1 MKEKENWIELLRVV
15 SMFMVI
21 GRHIVG
27 ALNMQELLSNIG
39 GGEESCHSYGYAY
52 GRRYSQ

>member
-27 ALNMQELLSNIG
+27 ALNMQELLG
-39 GGEESCHSYGYAY
+39 GGWAKLYHSYSYVF
-52 GRRYSQ
+52 GRRYSK